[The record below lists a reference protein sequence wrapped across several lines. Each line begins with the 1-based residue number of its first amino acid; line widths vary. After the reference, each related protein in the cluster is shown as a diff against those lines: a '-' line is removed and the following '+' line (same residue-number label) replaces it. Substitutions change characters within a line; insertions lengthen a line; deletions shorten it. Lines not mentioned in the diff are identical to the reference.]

1 MKQARKKYNKGNTKE
16 QKLLDAKF
24 EKYVGMLPQ
33 SYFDQFSKS
42 KIPKEIANQIQKIR
56 NEKNLSQE
64 ELANLIEENV
74 LAIRNLEN
82 CKGSYNTK
90 LVEKIEKA
98 LNITFDKS

>member
-42 KIPKEIANQIQKIR
+42 KNLLKSIIKKEEKQK
-56 NEKNLSQE
+56 KNLKRF
-64 ELANLIEENV
+64 L
-74 LAIRNLEN
+74 
-82 CKGSYNTK
+82 
-90 LVEKIEKA
+90 
-98 LNITFDKS
+98 

>member
-1 MKQARKKYNKGNTKE
+1 
-16 QKLLDAKF
+16 
-24 EKYVGMLPQ
+24 MLPQ
-33 SYFDQFSKS
+33 SDFEQFPKS
-42 KIPKEIANQIQKIR
+42 KIPKEIANQVQKIR
-56 NEKNLSQE
+56 IEKNLSQE